1 MCDVVNENLKFYST
15 FSKRVVVVFSPSVY
29 TLLNFVL
36 EELVLIVKVFV
47 SVLNSVESLKS
58 VVTSMKGEISKF
70 DNLGNKK
77 LAYPIKKEVTGTY
90 YVMYFEA
97 TREVVA
103 ELDRK
108 ARIDESILRHLIIKL
123 DEE

>member
-1 MCDVVNENLKFYST
+1 MKKYEMMF
-15 FSKRVVVVFSPSVY
+15 
-29 TLLNFVL
+29 
-36 EELVLIVKVFV
+36 IVKSTIDETVA
-47 SVLNSVESLKS
+47 NAAVESLKS

-108 ARIDESILRHLIIKL
+108 ARIDESILRHLIIK
-123 DEE
+123 DGE